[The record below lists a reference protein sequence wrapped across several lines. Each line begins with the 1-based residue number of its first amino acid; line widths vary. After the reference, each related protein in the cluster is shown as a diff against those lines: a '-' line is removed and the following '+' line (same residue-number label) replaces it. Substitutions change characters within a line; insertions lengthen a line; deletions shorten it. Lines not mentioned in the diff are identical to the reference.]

1 MNNKK
6 HRSNTVFFVTQNPQL
21 NTQPQVSTNT
31 LWFFERL
38 RKGYL
43 PCFSPEKWHKQ
54 GLIYLLC
61 VFFFFGRKGGL
72 IAVPRMSKK
81 RKQEWALFLND
92 RNRFSLVQS
101 RWVTVSF
108 VRWWA
113 CNLTFLYNWAI
124 IYLFDLHLIERA
136 YIKRKSLLSWKND
149 LQDSLLKK
157 IARISAVRF
166 KKGSR

>member
-6 HRSNTVFFVTQNPQL
+6 HRSNTVFLLPKTHNFIHNHRLVQTPCDFL
-21 NTQPQVSTNT
+21 KG
-31 LWFFERL
+31 LERDIYPVF
-38 RKGYL
+38 R
-43 PCFSPEKWHKQ
+43 PEEWHKQ

-136 YIKRKSLLSWKND
+136 YIKRKSLLS
-149 LQDSLLKK
+149 
-157 IARISAVRF
+157 
-166 KKGSR
+166 